1 MASPAEVFSVD
12 LIETVCDQSLTPREE
27 LGQNFLVDWG
37 VLADEADYADVGRDD
52 SVLEVGPGLGQLT
65 CVLADRAGS
74 VVAVEKDE
82 RFRPM
87 LERIVADYGN
97 VRTVYADA
105 LDHDLR
111 RLDFEK
117 VVANLPFGVS
127 LPLLFELLE
136 AGFETAVVVVQDD
149 LADRVTKSPGES
161 GYNRLS
167 VQFYRVANVHR
178 LGTVDREAFY
188 PPPDVD
194 GAILRIDDVAPKFEV
209 PSEEFF
215 KDTLMFLFAQR
226 DQPVRTALLALSD
239 VGPVTVTPDDLAALD
254 ADLLDRPVEEVRSR
268 EFGQVARLLRERY
281 GEAVRTAFERFYDE
295 RGLYE
300 RARGET
306 S

>member
-1 MASPAEVFSVD
+1 MATPAEVFSAD
-12 LIETVCDQSLTPREE
+12 LVRTVCDQSLTPREE
-27 LGQNFLVDWG
+27 LGQNFLVDWE
-37 VLADEADYADVGRDD
+37 VMQDEADYADVGDGD

-87 LERIVADYGN
+87 LERLAGHYGN
-97 VRTVYADA
+97 LRTVYADA
-105 LDHDLR
+105 LEYDLR
-111 RLDFEK
+111 LLDFET

-127 LPLLFELLE
+127 LPLLFELLD

-167 VQFYRVANVHR
+167 VQLYRVANLQR
-178 LGTVDREAFY
+178 LGTVDRDAFY

-194 GAILRIDDVAPKFEV
+194 GAILRIDDVEPKFEV

-215 KDTLMFLFAQR
+215 KDVLMFLFAQR
-226 DQPVRTALLALSD
+226 DEPVRTALLALSD
-239 VGPVTVTPDDLAALD
+239 AGPVTVTPDDLGALD
-254 ADLLDRPVEEVRSR
+254 DDLLDRTVEDVRSR
-268 EFGQVARLLRERY
+268 EFGRVARLLWRRY
-281 GEAVRTAFERFYDE
+281 GDEARTAFERFYDE
-295 RGLYE
+295 RGLYR
-300 RARGET
+300 RARDET